1 MSIASKLAKFTIRA
15 ILTGL
20 AKDAAKCE
28 RQVARAGAKRDARVA
43 KLDKEI
49 IAMAEREEG
58 QIARIREQAEMEVRQ
73 IIAAKTKLINAK
85 RDVRWSCGAQCR
97 DLNKKG
103 QDALALKAKL
113 EAVLK

>member
-1 MSIASKLAKFTIRA
+1 MSIVSKLAKFTIRA

-28 RQVARAGAKRDARVA
+28 RKVARIVAKRDARVA

-49 IAMAEREEG
+49 IAQSKREDSE
-58 QIARIREQAEMEVRQ
+58 IAKIREKAEAEIRMVK
-73 IIAAKTKLINAK
+73 AVKSKKMTAKSDI
-85 RDVRWSCGAQCR
+85 RWNCGAECR
-97 DLNKKG
+97 HLNTKG